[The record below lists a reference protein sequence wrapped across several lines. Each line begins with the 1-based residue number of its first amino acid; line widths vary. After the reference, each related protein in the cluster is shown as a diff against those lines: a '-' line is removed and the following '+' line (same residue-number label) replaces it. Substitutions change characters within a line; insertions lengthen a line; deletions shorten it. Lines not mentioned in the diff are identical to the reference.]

1 MIVNEILNLPAWLG
15 RRAKPVYLCASVLYA
30 SPLTGDSFGSTAN
43 SGWKIISET
52 LCKHRPPGGQPPA
65 ELPAAASRSM
75 RPSYLPHAVLSRSI
89 LRLSFVTLSQ
99 HLLYWC
105 KPWCPEICPRS
116 TSINK
121 CRAPRVNDA
130 SLSARHCITECIYSI
145 YPGTKVW
152 GSSAGH
158 RSLQIREASFS
169 KMATQHSCC
178 RRLLCLLCA
187 TQKAAPKDG

>member
-1 MIVNEILNLPAWLG
+1 
-15 RRAKPVYLCASVLYA
+15 
-30 SPLTGDSFGSTAN
+30 
-43 SGWKIISET
+43 
-52 LCKHRPPGGQPPA
+52 
-65 ELPAAASRSM
+65 M
-75 RPSYLPHAVLSRSI
+75 RLSYSPHAVLSRNV
-89 LRLSFVTLSQ
+89 LRLSFVILSQ
-99 HLLYWC
+99 HLLPWC
-105 KPWCPEICPRS
+105 KLWCPEICPRS

-145 YPGTKVW
+145 SPGTKVW

-187 TQKAAPKDG
+187 TQKAATKDGFEIIDTRCRSRLLEHIYRHSYHLLNSPF